1 MVSIVSIT
9 GISGEAPNLHRLHLP
24 RHQNVQRLE
33 RLGIACPKPSLA
45 DEHFV
50 AKLTIIVVVAE
61 HVEHGFG
68 LPLAP
73 PLKGGDGR
81 LLGVLGIE
89 DDLDLTGLDVE
100 LGHGF
105 PFCFDGGTILFTGR
119 CDDWSP
125 FPTSPVT

>member
-1 MVSIVSIT
+1 
-9 GISGEAPNLHRLHLP
+9 
-24 RHQNVQRLE
+24 
-33 RLGIACPKPSLA
+33 
-45 DEHFV
+45 
-50 AKLTIIVVVAE
+50 LTIICVVVKR
-61 HVEHGFG
+61 VEHRLG

-73 PLKGGDGR
+73 PLEGSDGG

-105 PFCFDGGTILFTGR
+105 PFCFDGGTILFTGL